1 MQYRTLGQTGLKVS
15 ALGFG
20 CGAVGGLL
28 VRGDYPQMRRTV
40 ARAIELGINYFDT
53 ASMYGN
59 GQSEVN
65 LGAVLR
71 ELNADVIVGTK
82 VRLAPTDLDNIE
94 AATMQSVEGSLRRM
108 GREMIDLIQFHNPI
122 RSQRQAEQE
131 PAMPTDLAVVFSAFQ
146 KLQQQGKVRHW
157 GITGLG
163 ETEALQHVVSAGGF
177 HTLQACYNLLNPS
190 AGATVPAHFPFQ
202 NFGQLLDRCAAQNI
216 GVIVIRALA
225 AGALSGTAQR
235 HHNAAQ
241 TVEPIS
247 TSPEFAADVA
257 RAQAFNFLVTEGICA
272 NLIEAALRFVISKP
286 AVSTTLLGISSYEQL
301 EHAVSYVERG
311 ALPAEVLGRLT
322 AVWTKFATA

>member
-1 MQYRTLGQTGLKVS
+1 MKIS

-71 ELNADVIVGTK
+71 ELNAAVIVGTK
-82 VRLAPTDLDNIE
+82 VRLAPTELNDIE
-94 AATMQSVEGSLRRM
+94 AATIQSVESSLQRM
-108 GREMIDLIQFHNPI
+108 GRETIDLIQFHNPI
-122 RSQRQAEQE
+122 KRQHQAGQE
-131 PAMPTDLAVVFSAFQ
+131 PATPTDLAVVFSAFQ
-146 KLQQQGKVRHW
+146 KLHQQGKVRHW

-177 HTLQACYNLLNPS
+177 HTVQACYNLLNPS
-190 AGATVPAHFPFQ
+190 AGATVPTGFPFQ

-235 HHNAAQ
+235 HPNAAQ
-241 TVEPIS
+241 AVAPIS
-247 TSPEFAADVA
+247 TSPEFAADVE
-257 RAQAFNFLVTEGICA
+257 RAQSFNFLVTEGVCA
-272 NLIEAALRFVISKP
+272 NLVEAAIRFVISKP
-286 AVSTTLLGISSYEQL
+286 AVSTALVGISSLEQL
-301 EHAVSYVERG
+301 EQAVAYTERG
-311 ALPAEVLGRLT
+311 ALPAEALGRLT
-322 AVWTKFATA
+322 EVWTKFATA